1 MGSGCIMY
9 VKTVY
14 TNGGLNSDFKIVS

>member
-1 MGSGCIMY
+1 MY